1 MSKLVKMKARLT
13 PISYAIQAQV
23 GDAFNMDALAQLFIK
38 LEEKFTRYEL
48 KQISQLTS
56 VYSIRLYELLIR
68 WRSTGKL
75 YVPIADLREKLGLL
89 EDEDRKSVV

>member
-1 MSKLVKMKARLT
+1 MCPTNFCTRYY
-13 PISYAIQAQV
+13 P
-23 GDAFNMDALAQLFIK
+23 LFVK

-56 VYSIRLYELLIR
+56 IYAIRLYELLIR

-75 YVPIADLREKLGLL
+75 YISIADLREIRLA
-89 EDEDRKSVV
+89 RR